1 MNFFDSGG
9 VAIERYSTPFDICK
23 AFYKVR
29 LETYAK
35 RKAHL
40 VKQKKGQVNVLR
52 NKVRFILAVLSEELV
67 VHNRKKAE
75 LLAQL
80 VEDGYDAVIPESA
93 KKPKTAA
100 NADDDAS
107 DDEEAPKQIEEPDDL
122 KTLAKGYDYLLSMR
136 LWALTRERVDAL
148 RGELSEKD
156 GELRTLMATATTDL
170 WLTDLQ
176 ALEEQLDID
185 DAKRE
190 AGEADAAK
198 KAKTHASKKGKKTVS
213 KRAPKKKKT
222 YDSDEESD
230 GYDDDSEDDWGSK
243 QKKKPAPKKA
253 AAPKPKPAAAKP
265 APAKAPPKA
274 KAAPKAA
281 AKPKPAPKP
290 KKKAKEAWETDED
303 EESDGFVGSDSDDD
317 NFASSAPVA
326 PRARS
331 GRTAATK
338 KTCAPASDAARSSER
353 SPTQVPIRFGR

>member
-1 MNFFDSGG
+1 MVCSQVSFTVTALSGAKLDEAEKAPGGLLKKFKLESSMATSNMNFFDSGG
-9 VAIERYSTPFDICK
+9 VAIERYQTPFDICK

-93 KKPKTAA
+93 KKPETAA
-100 NADDDAS
+100 AADDDAS

-156 GELRTLMATATTDL
+156 AELRTLQATATTDL

-190 AGEADAAK
+190 AGEA
-198 KAKTHASKKGKKTVS
+198 
-213 KRAPKKKKT
+213 R
-222 YDSDEESD
+222 
-230 GYDDDSEDDWGSK
+230 
-243 QKKKPAPKKA
+243 
-253 AAPKPKPAAAKP
+253 
-265 APAKAPPKA
+265 
-274 KAAPKAA
+274 
-281 AKPKPAPKP
+281 
-290 KKKAKEAWETDED
+290 
-303 EESDGFVGSDSDDD
+303 
-317 NFASSAPVA
+317 
-326 PRARS
+326 RLRL
-331 GRTAATK
+331 
-338 KTCAPASDAARSSER
+338 
-353 SPTQVPIRFGR
+353 

>member
-1 MNFFDSGG
+1 LICSQVSFTVTALSGAKLDEAEKAPGGLLKKFKLESSMATSNMNFFDSGG

-52 NKVRFILAVLSEELV
+52 NKVRFILAVLSEELI

-122 KTLAKGYDYLLSMR
+122 RTLAKGYDYLLSMR

-156 GELRTLMATATTDL
+156 AELRTLQATATTDL

-198 KAKTHASKKGKKTVS
+198 KAKAHASKKGKKVRRCVPLIT
-213 KRAPKKKKT
+213 
-222 YDSDEESD
+222 
-230 GYDDDSEDDWGSK
+230 
-243 QKKKPAPKKA
+243 
-253 AAPKPKPAAAKP
+253 
-265 APAKAPPKA
+265 
-274 KAAPKAA
+274 
-281 AKPKPAPKP
+281 
-290 KKKAKEAWETDED
+290 
-303 EESDGFVGSDSDDD
+303 
-317 NFASSAPVA
+317 SAGA
-326 PRARS
+326 PRLAWFLPPTRS
-331 GRTAATK
+331 ESRSRAGRLETSAQEEE
-338 KTCAPASDAARSSER
+338 DL
-353 SPTQVPIRFGR
+353 RFGRGERRLRRR